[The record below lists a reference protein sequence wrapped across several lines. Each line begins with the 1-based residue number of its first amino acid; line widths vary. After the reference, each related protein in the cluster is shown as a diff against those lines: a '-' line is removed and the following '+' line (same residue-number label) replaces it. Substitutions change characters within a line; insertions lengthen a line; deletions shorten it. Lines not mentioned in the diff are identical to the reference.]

1 MAGTERQTGAWVV
14 TKERK
19 QPGRTGAARQNPAG
33 PRPEAAGSEAQKFLD
48 QVGKRG
54 ERLAVTDYWLVLL
67 VSIVLAVFGVIMV
80 QSSASVEAIAAGR
93 NGFTVA
99 LSQAVFALAGIGCMI
114 AMQFIKPATLKK
126 LAWPSVFAAV
136 FLLFLVAFTPLG
148 HTVLGN
154 RNWIKIGSFGL
165 QPSEFA
171 KLSLAVFSAFMLEKK
186 QHLFADV
193 KHLLFPVVAP
203 VGAAI
208 LLLVLA
214 GKDVGTALVLIMII
228 GTAMFL
234 GGMKMKWIMALS
246 AAGFVGLA
254 ATVMG
259 SSNRRGRILAWLN
272 IECGVNDQC
281 YQSKMGLHAFASG
294 GWFGVGPGQSRM
306 KWSYVPEAQNDF
318 IFSILGEEFG
328 LIGVL
333 FVLALF
339 TVLALA
345 MYRIAAR
352 AADLYTKV
360 LMGCLM
366 AWIIGQ
372 TFVNLGTVTGV
383 LPVIGVPLPFISS
396 GGSAMLAVMLAM
408 GFVLSSAREQKLAQ
422 LTAQAPAP
430 RQQPDAHE

>member
-1 MAGTERQTGAWVV
+1 MTNQRKRPLGAQNAKSKPAAATTQGSAKQNGEVAENPQKRQ
-14 TKERK
+14 
-19 QPGRTGAARQNPAG
+19 
-33 PRPEAAGSEAQKFLD
+33 L
-48 QVGKRG
+48 
-54 ERLAVTDYWLVLL
+54 RLAATDYWMVLIT
-67 VSIVLAVFGVIMV
+67 SIALAIFGVIMV

-99 LSQAVFALAGIGCMI
+99 ISQAVFAGVGIALMLG
-114 AMQFIKPATLKK
+114 MQFIKPRALKR

-136 FLLFLVAFTPLG
+136 FLLFLVAFTGLG

-186 QHLFADV
+186 QHLISNF
-193 KHLLFPVVAP
+193 KHLAVPVVAP
-203 VGAAI
+203 VGI
-208 LLLVLA
+208 VIVGLVLV
-214 GKDVGTALVLIMII
+214 GKDVGTVLVLLMII
-228 GTAMFL
+228 ATAMFL
-234 GGMKMKWIMALS
+234 GGMKMKWLLGLGAV
-246 AAGFVGLA
+246 GFVGLA
-254 ATVMG
+254 LAVV
-259 SSNRRGRILAWLN
+259 SSKNRRSRIMAWLGQ
-272 IECGVNDQC
+272 CDASDQC
-281 YQSKMGLHAFASG
+281 YQSNMGLHAFASG

-339 TVLALA
+339 VILALA
-345 MYRIAAR
+345 MFRISAR
-352 AADLYTKV
+352 ANDFYTKI

-366 AWIIGQ
+366 SWIIGQ

-408 GFVLSSAREQKLAQ
+408 GFILSSVRDQKTSLLLEIGQ
-422 LTAQAPAP
+422 QQAEP
-430 RQQPDAHE
+430 QK

>member
-1 MAGTERQTGAWVV
+1 MAGPERQTGAWVV
-14 TKERK
+14 TKERR
-19 QPGRTGAARQNPAG
+19 QPGRTGAARQNPAS
-33 PRPEAAGSEAQKFLD
+33 PRPDATESKAQKFLD
-48 QVGKRG
+48 QVGRRG

-67 VSIVLAVFGVIMV
+67 ASIVLAVFGVIMV

-99 LSQAVFALAGIGCMI
+99 LSQAVFALVGIGCML

-186 QHLFADV
+186 QHLISNF
-193 KHLLFPVVAP
+193 KHLAVPIVAP
-203 VGAAI
+203 VGI
-208 LLLVLA
+208 VIVGLVLV
-214 GKDVGTALVLIMII
+214 GKDVGTVLVLLMII
-228 GTAMFL
+228 ATAMFM
-234 GGMKMKWIMALS
+234 GGMKMKWLLGLGAVGFAGLAVAVVSSQNRRSRIMAWL
-246 AAGFVGLA
+246 GQCD
-254 ATVMG
+254 
-259 SSNRRGRILAWLN
+259 SSN
-272 IECGVNDQC
+272 EC
-281 YQSKMGLHAFASG
+281 YQSNMGLHAFASG

-422 LTAQAPAP
+422 LTAEAPAP

>member
-1 MAGTERQTGAWVV
+1 M

-19 QPGRTGAARQNPAG
+19 QPGKSGTARRKPTDPRVQTSGAKA
-33 PRPEAAGSEAQKFLD
+33 EKFLD
-48 QVGKRG
+48 QVANRG
-54 ERLAVTDYWLVLL
+54 ARLAVTDYWLVVLA
-67 VSIVLAVFGVIMV
+67 SIVLAIFGVIMV

-99 LSQAVFALAGIGCMI
+99 LSQAMFAVVGIGCMLV
-114 AMQFIKPATLKK
+114 MQFIKPDSLKK
-126 LAWPSVFAAV
+126 LAWPSVIAAFV
-136 FLLFLVAFTPLG
+136 LLFLVAFTGLG

-154 RNWIKIGSFGL
+154 RNWIKIGGFGL

-171 KLSLAVFSAFMLEKK
+171 KLALAVFAAFMLEKK
-186 QHLFADV
+186 QHMLSDV
-193 KHLLFPVVAP
+193 KHLLVPVVAP
-203 VGAAI
+203 VGIAI
-208 LLLVLA
+208 LGLVLI

-234 GGMKMKWIMALS
+234 GGMRMKWILAL
-246 AAGFVGLA
+246 AAVGFVGLA
-254 ATVMG
+254 VAVMG

-272 IECGVNDQC
+272 IECGVDDQC

-339 TVLALA
+339 TVLAIA

-408 GFVLSSAREQKLAQ
+408 GFVLSSARAQKLELLKAE
-422 LTAQAPAP
+422 APVAVEKP
-430 RQQPDAHE
+430 STHE